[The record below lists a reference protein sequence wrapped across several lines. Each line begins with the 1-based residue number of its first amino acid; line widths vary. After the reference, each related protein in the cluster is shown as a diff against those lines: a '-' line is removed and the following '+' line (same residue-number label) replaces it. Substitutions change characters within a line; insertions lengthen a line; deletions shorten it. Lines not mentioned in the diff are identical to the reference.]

1 MSDER
6 ALKALTRLRH
16 IETDEARRA
25 LAETL
30 AEETALLDRDATLA
44 AAAIAART
52 VAGEYD
58 RDSFAAFL
66 ARVRAE
72 RETLAAALRAT
83 EARTAAARMALGP
96 GGWPRRQRRGVGSD
110 GPGAEGG
117 NRAAGST
124 DAGGCGARV
133 AAAIAN
139 SMGNNRPS
147 RQCGSTRPVM
157 VRAGARPCL
166 LANPAPRFDTG
177 PPTP

>member
-66 ARVRAE
+66 ARVRTE

-83 EARTAAARMALGP
+83 EARTAAARMALGS
-96 GGWPRRQRRGVGSD
+96 RRMAETTAAEALDRTVLERKAETARRDQLTLEDV
-110 GPGAEGG
+110 A
-117 NRAAGST
+117 RAL
-124 DAGGCGARV
+124 R
-133 AAAIAN
+133 
-139 SMGNNRPS
+139 R
-147 RQCGSTRPVM
+147 R
-157 VRAGARPCL
+157 
-166 LANPAPRFDTG
+166 
-177 PPTP
+177 